1 MKEIINPEEL
11 FVPPGFSQA
20 IKVSGEDL
28 VFISGMPG
36 RFSDGRI
43 ASETDVVAQVRQAL
57 DNIRRLVQEAGGSLA
72 DIVKLGIQVTD
83 MEDYMSHKVALAA
96 LFYGCFGRELPAMTL
111 FEVNRF
117 MHLEVLVEIDAMAVL
132 QRS

>member
-1 MKEIINPEEL
+1 MKEILNPPDL

-36 RFSDGRI
+36 RCGDGQL
-43 ASETDVVAQVRQAL
+43 AGEADVVAQVQQAL
-57 DNIRRLVQEAGGSLA
+57 HNVRRLIEEGGGTLA

-83 MEDYMSHKVALAA
+83 MDDYMSRKTELAA
-96 LFYGCFGRELPAMTL
+96 IFYGCFGRELPAMTF

-117 MHLEVLVEIDAMAVL
+117 MHLEVLVEIDATAVL